1 MTVSATAAA
10 TPAAA
15 ALAAASTERRS
26 RRDAGAGAAGG
37 AVIRW
42 YRLVAAGESG
52 PARDVRRAGAASA
65 SVVSRSMSSSVP
77 LDDRRNRP
85 VGRGLGIEQLAQ
97 ASLRLVHPDP
107 DRVHRAAESL
117 GGLGIGE
124 LLPVH

>member
-1 MTVSATAAA
+1 MVTVTRPSGVLVTVQAARAGELGMTVSATAAA

-26 RRDAGAGAAGG
+26 RRDAAAGAAGG

-77 LDDRRNRP
+77 LDDRRN
-85 VGRGLGIEQLAQ
+85 
-97 ASLRLVHPDP
+97 
-107 DRVHRAAESL
+107 
-117 GGLGIGE
+117 
-124 LLPVH
+124 